1 MQRVELMAQSHWL
14 DSEGKGLVRQ
24 GVEGILGEIRT
35 DIVGPF
41 CPFFFGMIWLW
52 SLSLQRWRVHVF
64 QSLAASQVIDR
75 DIGLHPLIPKPWGQM
90 GWGAQNFLELRKV
103 VWCTYNLFYKHF
115 KQGLGQHPLI
125 KNSISAA
132 KYVNIDTKWHRK
144 NVTASGRFCY
154 KMSHANIFIFFR
166 ACRTLELRIRGCG
179 PVFMGT
185 QKKRVAGWGE
195 NSDRWLVSC
204 WDLTSSMGMT
214 WA

>member
-1 MQRVELMAQSHWL
+1 MAQSHWL

-41 CPFFFGMIWLW
+41 CPFFFGMNWFW

-90 GWGAQNFLELRKV
+90 GCGAQNFLELRKV

-144 NVTASGRFCY
+144 KSNSKWQILLQNESCKYFRF
-154 KMSHANIFIFFR
+154 F
-166 ACRTLELRIRGCG
+166 
-179 PVFMGT
+179 
-185 QKKRVAGWGE
+185 
-195 NSDRWLVSC
+195 
-204 WDLTSSMGMT
+204 
-214 WA
+214 